1 MEWIIFGPVGMIDTE
16 KGIGIGTKTITSIIQ
31 TGTKV
36 KRLGGITYNFRRVW
50 KKEPYKYFKY
60 IK

>member
-36 KRLGGITYNFRRVW
+36 KRL
-50 KKEPYKYFKY
+50 
-60 IK
+60 